1 MFHIL
6 HVNYISIKL
15 SKKTAALL
23 SDFERNRKEILDK
36 GFSEGCKL
44 SKYSRN
50 PYFPCLAKLQQS
62 LMSHLPAILQKW

>member
-44 SKYSRN
+44 SRYARN
-50 PYFPCLAKLQQS
+50 PYFPV
-62 LMSHLPAILQKW
+62 